1 MGRIT
6 YPPKAELRLV
16 LVKVAAATEDN
27 AIGESDGKEAMKRF

>member
-16 LVKVAAATEDN
+16 LVKVAAAAEDN
-27 AIGESDGKEAMKRF
+27 AVGASDGKEAMKGF

>member
-16 LVKVAAATEDN
+16 LVKVAAAAEVN
-27 AIGESDGKEAMKRF
+27 VAGASDGKEAMKGF

>member
-16 LVKVAAATEDN
+16 LVKVAAEDN
-27 AIGESDGKEAMKRF
+27 AIGESDGKEAMKGF